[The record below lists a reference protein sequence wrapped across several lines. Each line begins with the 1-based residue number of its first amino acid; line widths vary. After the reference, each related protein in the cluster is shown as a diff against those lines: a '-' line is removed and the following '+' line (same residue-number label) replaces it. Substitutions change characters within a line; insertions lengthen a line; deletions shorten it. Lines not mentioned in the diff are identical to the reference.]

1 MDAIVERYNIDN
13 IYFGLDKRNIFK
25 RMDRYRYK
33 EILIIFF
40 SILSLGNLHEII
52 FNFVYLV
59 LQIDPE
65 QLIGDN
71 NKSFYKW
78 NLASEYYCDF
88 YMAILLIL
96 CWLTFTKLKIE
107 TKIYY

>member
-1 MDAIVERYNIDN
+1 
-13 IYFGLDKRNIFK
+13 
-25 RMDRYRYK
+25 MDRYRFK
-33 EILIIFF
+33 MPLIIIF

-52 FNFVYLV
+52 FNIVYLA

-71 NKSFYKW
+71 SKSFYNW
-78 NLASEYYCDF
+78 NLVSEYFCDF

-96 CWLTFTKLKIE
+96 CSLTFTKLKIE

>member
-33 EILIIFF
+33 KTLIIIF
-40 SILSLGNLHEII
+40 SILSLGNLHEVI

-59 LQIDPE
+59 LQIDTE
-65 QLIGDN
+65 QFIGDN
-71 NKSFYKW
+71 NNSFYNC
-78 NLASEYYCDF
+78 NLASEYYCDV
-88 YMAILLIL
+88 YMATLLIL
-96 CWLTFTKLKIE
+96 CWHTFTKLKIE